1 MLILKC
7 CFYHTMQQENFP
19 PIQSPMELLQ
29 FYRLVHPESKVGIKL
44 RQTIDIFLTKS
55 EQVIQEGN
63 EELKSYY
70 QKKFLEKEE
79 K

>member
-1 MLILKC
+1 
-7 CFYHTMQQENFP
+7 MQSENFP
-19 PIQSPMELLQ
+19 PITQPMELLQ

-55 EQVIQEGN
+55 EQAIKEGN

-70 QKKFLEKEE
+70 QKKFLDKED
-79 K
+79 KK